1 MTQVSWNVTLDTG
14 LPRIDEQHR
23 QLITLSNELLRA
35 IAEGHGEAGLQP
47 LFENLLDYTDSHFA
61 DEEEYMES
69 VGYPDLKAHRAIHR
83 RLINDV
89 ANFREKI
96 LGGVPVAPE
105 KALEF
110 INGWIVRHIM
120 VMDSRIGEFVRT
132 RARG

>member
-1 MTQVSWNVTLDTG
+1 MTQVDWTVTLDTG

-23 QLITLSNELLRA
+23 RLIGYSNDLLRA
-35 IAEGHGEAGLQP
+35 IAEGHGEASLQAF
-47 LFENLLDYTDSHFA
+47 FEKLLDYTNSHFA

-69 VGYPDLKAHRAIHR
+69 VGYPDLEAHRAVHR

-89 ANFREKI
+89 ANSREKI
-96 LGGVPVAPE
+96 LGGVPVDP
-105 KALEF
+105 KRALEF

-120 VMDSRIGEFVRT
+120 VMDSRIGEFVRI